1 MSRVERQ
8 NENLLL
14 SLPCRCAQQVFETR
28 LRSKKEEPI
37 MISRE
42 AILIIAGFSLV
53 LLMSP
58 AAIAAGKQLYG
69 TWRLVSCKR
78 TVAATGET
86 QDMFGKS
93 PHGFIIF
100 GRDGQM
106 LVLLAGEKRPKP
118 PDPDKMTDQNRI
130 DLFKTMLAYGGKYT
144 FDGKTLKTRVDISW
158 NENWTGTEQV
168 RTVKFEGN
176 RLILS
181 TIPSIGSLDGKIENI
196 VLTWERIQ

>member
-1 MSRVERQ
+1 
-8 NENLLL
+8 
-14 SLPCRCAQQVFETR
+14 
-28 LRSKKEEPI
+28 
-37 MISRE
+37 MISGE
-42 AILIIAGFSLV
+42 AISIIAGFSLV

-58 AAIAAGKQLYG
+58 AGIAAAKQLYG

-78 TVAATGET
+78 TFAATGET
-86 QDMFGKS
+86 KDIFGKS

-100 GRDGQM
+100 GRDGRM
-106 LVLLAGEKRPKP
+106 LVLLAGDRRPKP
-118 PDPDKMTDQNRI
+118 PDPDKVTDQDRI

-158 NENWTGTEQV
+158 NENWTGTEQA
-168 RTVKFEGN
+168 RIVKFEGN

-181 TIPSIGSLDGKIENI
+181 TIPSIGSKDGKLESV